1 MEKGIDF
8 LESRIYRNISESS
21 LNKKLVDLPPIF
33 KTFVENFKWN
43 NRIIKYDKPLY
54 FLPYLKGGEVYLDKW
69 DYEEIFSKPIVY
81 STDNLEELAFI
92 TIGTTREGIHVGT
105 KGKDIDKIFTFENS
119 LENSHIQI
127 ADNIFQF
134 VNGLTNSISGSSET
148 ETDYRNYMSDVGY
161 YGDDLEEEVN
171 DWKKWKS
178 EQKLRHTT

>member
-33 KTFVENFKWN
+33 KIFVENFKWN
-43 NRIIKYDKPLY
+43 NKIIKEDKPLY

-69 DYEEIFSKPIVY
+69 EYEEIFSKPIVF

-92 TIGTTREGIHVGT
+92 TIGTAREGIHVGT
-105 KGKDIDKIFTFENS
+105 KGEHIDKIFTFENS

-134 VNGLTNSISGSSET
+134 VNGLTNNILKIAET
-148 ETDYRNYMSDVGY
+148 ETEYRNYMTDLGY

-171 DWKKWKS
+171 YWNKWKS